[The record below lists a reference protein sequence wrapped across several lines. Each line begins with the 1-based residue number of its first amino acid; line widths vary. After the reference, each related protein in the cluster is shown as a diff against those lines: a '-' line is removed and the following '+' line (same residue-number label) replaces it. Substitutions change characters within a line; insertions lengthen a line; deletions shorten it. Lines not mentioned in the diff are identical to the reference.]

1 MLSDFVTCF
10 VAIPSRSCMIKYQ
23 IRLSE
28 CIKVT
33 NREENL
39 KPLTFEDNFF
49 PEAKEDTCCGSTDVV
64 GTNVL

>member
-1 MLSDFVTCF
+1 
-10 VAIPSRSCMIKYQ
+10 MIKYQ
-23 IRLSE
+23 MLLSE

-39 KPLTFEDNFF
+39 KPLTSKGNFFF
-49 PEAKEDTCCGSTDVV
+49 PEAKKETCCGSTDV